1 MAPAVVP
8 GQANFAKWGLQ
19 CYQIAFSE
27 NCRIHFSK
35 LEIIRCP
42 WWKYTL
48 RQWPGRLPHSKL
60 SFAQAAPAHFL
71 TQHPLFGGSPKSA
84 TFANIKGWGSTNSP
98 LHPRPLS
105 NIKLVNKAFTSQFA
119 CAESLNFELFVAF
132 FLIFWLWNV
141 KSSPVWT
148 CHKVIGTSFHKE
160 TIFNPPLK
168 YLRGWQSHF
177 VQTLKINWSRKAS
190 WPFSPKL
197 SPASFKS
204 RSYWCVAW

>member
-1 MAPAVVP
+1 MQTLHCRGLNRIFLAVNSVVTISHLCGSIGWRILWNEASHGTSRGTRP
-8 GQANFAKWGLQ
+8 SKLGQMRPTIVTSYF
-19 CYQIAFSE
+19 FR
-27 NCRIHFSK
+27 NCRTHFSK
-35 LEIIRCP
+35 LEIISCP

-48 RQWPGRLPHSKL
+48 CQWPGRLPHPKL

-132 FLIFWLWNV
+132 FLNFPIAKCKKF
-141 KSSPVWT
+141 T
-148 CHKVIGTSFHKE
+148 CLNLS
-160 TIFNPPLK
+160 
-168 YLRGWQSHF
+168 QSHRHQLPQRNHF
-177 VQTLKINWSRKAS
+177 
-190 WPFSPKL
+190 
-197 SPASFKS
+197 
-204 RSYWCVAW
+204 